1 MGLFEK
7 IFHPA
12 RDKKAE
18 KALQNAEGFFQTLTA
33 YRPVFTSWQGSIYE
47 SMLVRA
53 AIDARA
59 RHISKLK
66 VELHGEA
73 QPQLQAQMS
82 LGPNPWHTWSQF
94 LYRTS
99 TILDVHNT
107 AFIVP
112 VLDEKLRTV
121 GVYPVLPS
129 RCDILLYKG
138 EPWLRYTFSHGEKA
152 AVELRRCG
160 VLTKFQYLDDFFGE
174 NNSAMSE
181 TMQLI
186 HVQNKG
192 IEAAAKN
199 SATYR
204 FMARVNNFAKAED
217 LANERKRFSQQNLA
231 ADAEDGGVLL
241 FPNTY
246 SDIVQLKDSPYSPPE
261 GQMKIIRENVYDY
274 FGVNEKVLR
283 NEASGDD
290 LDAFFNGSIEPFAIQ
305 FSEVMTAALYTAAE
319 RLAGNF
325 VIANANRLQYMS
337 TTAKVSMAQEL
348 GDRGALLIDE
358 IRELFNYGP
367 LPDGKGQRA
376 PIRGE
381 YHYSTD
387 GEGGEANGEQQ

>member
-1 MGLFEK
+1 MGLFDK
-7 IFHPA
+7 IFRPTK
-12 RDKKAE
+12 DKKAE
-18 KALQNAEGFFQTLTA
+18 KAMQNAESFFQTLTA
-33 YRPVFTSWQGSIYE
+33 YRPVYTSWQGSIYE
-47 SMLVRA
+47 SSLVRS

-66 VELHGEA
+66 VEMHGDA
-73 QPQLQAQMS
+73 QPQLKIRMMLQ
-82 LGPNPWHTWSQF
+82 PNPWHSWSQF
-94 LYRTS
+94 LYRVS
-99 TILDVHNT
+99 TVLDVHNT

-112 VLDEKLRTV
+112 VLDDKLRTV
-121 GVYPVLPS
+121 GIYPVIPT
-129 RCDILLYKG
+129 RCEILMYKG
-138 EPWLRYTFSHGEKA
+138 EPWLRYTFSHGERA

-160 VLTKFQYLDDFFGE
+160 VMTKYQYLDDFFGE
-174 NNSAMSE
+174 NNSALSE

-204 FMARVNNFAKAED
+204 FAARVSNFTTAED
-217 LANERKRFSQQNLA
+217 LANERKRFSTKNLS

-246 SDIVQLKDSPYSPPE
+246 SDIMQLKDSPYSPSE
-261 GQMKIIRENVYDY
+261 AQMKMIRENVYDY
-274 FGVNEKVLR
+274 FGVNDKVLR
-283 NEASGDD
+283 NEATGDD

-305 FSEVMTAALYTAAE
+305 FSEVMTGAIYSIEE
-319 RLAGNF
+319 RVNGSFL
-325 VIANANRLQYMS
+325 IANANRLQYMS

-358 IRELFNYGP
+358 IRELFNYAP
-367 LPDGKGQRA
+367 LPDGSGQRA

-381 YHYSTD
+381 YHYVGDT
-387 GEGGEANGEQQ
+387 EGGQVSET

>member
-7 IFHPA
+7 IFRPA

-18 KALQNAEGFFQTLTA
+18 KALKSAEGFFRTFSA

-66 VELHGEA
+66 VELQGES
-73 QPQLQAQMS
+73 QPNLRARMG

-94 LYRTS
+94 LYRAS

-107 AFIVP
+107 SFIVP
-112 VLDEKLRTV
+112 VLDEKLCTI

-129 RCDILLYKG
+129 RCEILMYKN

-152 AVELRRCG
+152 AVELSRCG

-174 NNSAMSE
+174 NNSAMNE

-199 SATYR
+199 SAVYR
-204 FMARVNNFAKAED
+204 FMARVSNFATEED
-217 LANERKRFSQQNLA
+217 LANERKRFSRKNLA
-231 ADAEDGGVLL
+231 SDVEDGGLLL
-241 FPNTY
+241 FPNIY
-246 SDIVQLKDSPYSPPE
+246 SDITQLKDSPYSPPE
-261 GQMKIIRENVYDY
+261 GQMKLIRENVYDY

-305 FSEVMTAALYTAAE
+305 FSEVMTAALYTENE

-387 GEGGEANGEQQ
+387 AEGGEPDGGQQ